1 MVYIER
7 FKGSPLAIEVSI
19 FKRTRTAEQEEE
31 AKDQSSGML
40 DLLGNLG
47 MRFTNISGAPL

>member
-19 FKRTRTAEQEEE
+19 FKRTSTDEQEEE
-31 AKDQSSGML
+31 EKEK
-40 DLLGNLG
+40 
-47 MRFTNISGAPL
+47 